1 MPGGHNMLGPKLIM
15 LALQFSDLLEGK
27 TGKLILPINVGAWH
41 GAALSAPL
49 HWILLIIDTVA
60 RRVVTM
66 DSYSGSSY
74 KKEVALIR
82 KRAQLVC
89 PNMWPVGPKWRVEMM
104 LTALGAG

>member
-1 MPGGHNMLGPKLIM
+1 MIDM
-15 LALQFSDLLEGK
+15 QFSDLLEGK
-27 TGKLILPINVGAWH
+27 TGTLFLPINVGAWH
-41 GAALSAPL
+41 GAAVSAPS
-49 HWILLIIDTVA
+49 HWILLVIDTVA

-89 PNMWPVGPKWRVEMM
+89 SNDAHHVSM
-104 LTALGAG
+104 LRGRPFPRACCGA